1 MTDAIVTTNTAVAS
15 TSTTAVA
22 TAAATAG
29 TYVGAGAAYIKHA
42 VVSVCINS
50 GVAATSFGAG
60 VKAGYETTDNT
71 LAARRA
77 AARAAI
83 AARKAG

>member
-1 MTDAIVTTNTAVAS
+1 MTNAIATTNTAS
-15 TSTTAVA
+15 TSTAVVA
-22 TAAATAG
+22 SVAATTGA
-29 TYVGAGAAYIKHA
+29 YVGAGAAYVKHA
-42 VVSVCINS
+42 IVSVCINS
-50 GVAATSFGAG
+50 GVAATSFGSG
-60 VKAGYETTDNT
+60 VKAGYEATDNT

>member
-1 MTDAIVTTNTAVAS
+1 MTDAIATTNTATSTAVVAS
-15 TSTTAVA
+15 
-22 TAAATAG
+22 AAATAG
-29 TYVGAGAAYIKHA
+29 AYVGTGAAYIKHA
-42 VVSVCINS
+42 IVSACINS
-50 GVAATSFGAG
+50 GVAATSFGSG
-60 VKAGYETTDNT
+60 VKAGYEATDNT

>member
-1 MTDAIVTTNTAVAS
+1 MTNAIATSNTAVVPTSTAVVAS
-15 TSTTAVA
+15 T
-22 TAAATAG
+22 AATAG
-29 TYVGAGAAYIKHA
+29 AYVGTGAAYIKHA
-42 VVSVCINS
+42 IVSACINS
-50 GVAATSFGAG
+50 GVAATSFGSG
-60 VKAGYETTDNT
+60 VKAGYEATDNT